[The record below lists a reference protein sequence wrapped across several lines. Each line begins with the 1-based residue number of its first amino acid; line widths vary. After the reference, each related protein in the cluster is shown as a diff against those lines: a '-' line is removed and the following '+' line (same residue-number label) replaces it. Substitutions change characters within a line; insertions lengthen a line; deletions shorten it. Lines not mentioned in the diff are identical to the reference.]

1 MGVAIVGRLIRW
13 AALGAVLA
21 SLGLVVAAIAG
32 LNGQHAGAA
41 SVYTI
46 DIIDSG
52 FNPQLC
58 QVNRNGDRIH
68 WKNKTN
74 RTVRIEVLDLG
85 GVDNPPLAESE
96 DILPGQESILVME
109 VTAPV
114 DRTYRDK
121 YAPEHRGRF
130 TSPIDPGAQ
139 ASCSPLPPTPTP
151 TPTRTPTPIATPVPR
166 HPSCT
171 GLLPITRAQ
180 ITGCSVASNISADGP
195 GE

>member
-1 MGVAIVGRLIRW
+1 MVGRWLRW
-13 AALGAVLA
+13 TALVAVLA

-32 LNGQHAGAA
+32 VNGQHAGAA

-58 QVNRNGDRIH
+58 QVNRNGDGIR
-68 WKNKTN
+68 WKNKTSK
-74 RTVRIEVLDLG
+74 TAHIEVLDLG
-85 GVDNPPLAESE
+85 GVDNPILDETE
-96 DILPGQESILVME
+96 DILPGQESVKIFRVE
-109 VTAPV
+109 GVV

-121 YAPEHRGRF
+121 FAPEHRGRF
-130 TSPIDPGAQ
+130 TSPVDPGAQ

-151 TPTRTPTPIATPVPR
+151 TPTRTPTPVPTPIPR

-171 GLLPITRAQ
+171 GLLPVTRAP

-195 GE
+195 DE